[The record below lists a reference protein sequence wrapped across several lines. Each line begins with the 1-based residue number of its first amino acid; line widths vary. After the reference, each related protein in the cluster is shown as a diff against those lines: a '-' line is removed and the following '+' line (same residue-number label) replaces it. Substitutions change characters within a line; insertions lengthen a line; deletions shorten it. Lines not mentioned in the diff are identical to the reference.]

1 VSLTIENLI
10 MLAVVGLLIGLRFD
24 ARRFGAADFDD
35 ETAIRD
41 WRVWARRLSWY
52 GFGIAFVFVVY
63 FLFPQPE
70 TLLHLRLGEPRGF
83 ALAAGLGLALLGG
96 GAALAYAWWRF
107 GPVNLPEAR
116 AYPVGLLNAVATAF
130 IDEATF
136 RGILLGL
143 LLFFNWP
150 PLYAVAF
157 QAVAYALA
165 TRLGGAGRPRGL
177 LLLSLGI
184 GLLGG
189 WLTVATG
196 GIGGALLAHA
206 ATRFAIFAV
215 TGHAGQVTPS
225 AASEEDERNDAE
237 SSDVGGLEVV
247 ADREP
252 TRHVGALK

>member
-1 VSLTIENLI
+1 MSLTLENLF
-10 MLAVVGLLIGLRFD
+10 MLAAAGLLIVLRFD

-35 ETAIRD
+35 EMAIGS

-52 GFGIAFVFVVY
+52 GVGIALVFVVY

-83 ALAAGLGLALLGG
+83 ALLAGLALALLGG
-96 GAALAYAWWRF
+96 GAAFGYAWWRF
-107 GPVNLPEAR
+107 GEVNLPSAR

-143 LLFFNWP
+143 LLFSNWP

-165 TRLGGAGRPRGL
+165 TRLGGAGRPRSM

-189 WLTVATG
+189 WLTLATT
-196 GIGGALLAHA
+196 GIGAALLAHA
-206 ATRFAIFAV
+206 VTRFMVFIT

-225 AASEEDERNDAE
+225 AATEEDERSEAE
-237 SSDVGGLEVV
+237 SFDLGGLEVV
-247 ADREP
+247 PDSEP
-252 TRHVGALK
+252 SRHAPSLE